1 MKTSKDYRAAARES
15 LNGHWKQAAIM
26 ALVFSAIGGLLSGP
40 FVLID
45 NEKATAGASS
55 LVSFLIIAPI
65 SVGII
70 MAILKFI
77 RTQDDNFIGNA
88 FNEAFNDYLHKVL
101 TIFITTI
108 FVLLWTLLFFIPGII
123 MGYAYRLN
131 PYLLQDNPELSE
143 LDTIRLSKNMMKGHK
158 WELFVLQLSFIG
170 WILLSLL
177 SLGIGLLWV
186 IPYMQVAEA
195 HFYEDVKAE
204 YELKAT
210 IA

>member
-1 MKTSKDYRAAARES
+1 
-15 LNGHWKQAAIM
+15 
-26 ALVFSAIGGLLSGP
+26 
-40 FVLID
+40 
-45 NEKATAGASS
+45 
-55 LVSFLIIAPI
+55 
-65 SVGII
+65 
-70 MAILKFI
+70 
-77 RTQDDNFIGNA
+77 
-88 FNEAFNDYLHKVL
+88 
-101 TIFITTI
+101 
-108 FVLLWTLLFFIPGII
+108 
-123 MGYAYRLN
+123 
-131 PYLLQDNPELSE
+131 ELSE